1 MEGALLMPE
10 IPTQTQERER
20 LVVEAITAGPH
31 PRPAIRDDAFE
42 SRARLFYRAISL
54 ALASLALALVAA
66 SMYAV
71 TGAFVDRA
79 RAAIASPVPVPSQ
92 HLPAADQRSVT
103 ATALPAAAAAQDW
116 PHALVAVI
124 SVLLVGEV
132 VLAIG
137 LIRAT
142 FSLRIHSDAEPPA
155 SADSSPTGPPLPGV
169 ELLKAITEAF
179 GTVLKGLPKR

>member
-1 MEGALLMPE
+1 MPE

-20 LVVEAITAGPH
+20 LVVEAISAGPH
-31 PRPAIRDDAFE
+31 PQPAIRDDAFE
-42 SRARLFYRAISL
+42 SRARLCYRAISL
-54 ALASLALALVAA
+54 LLASLALALVAA

-92 HLPAADQRSVT
+92 HVPAADQRSVT

-124 SVLLVGEV
+124 SVGEV

-155 SADSSPTGPPLPGV
+155 SPESSPTGPPLPGV